1 MMQDH
6 RFSKKHMYG
15 LLLIVAVAAILAV
28 ALKGIPSFS
37 VTGAMLPTREFSET
51 AGDSD
56 EVLYVYNLHVRNTSW
71 LPAVVTSVSCDDF
84 YDFYLC
90 PDGGFDG
97 YDGTMAGLGGG
108 FLQAAFWEKYATVL
122 SERCALAVDSSDF
135 VVLCLSDRYI
145 SDNCDMDVTIHYRL
159 LNVFPATK
167 TVIYHYE
174 PR

>member
-1 MMQDH
+1 M
-6 RFSKKHMYG
+6 G
-15 LLLIVAVAAILAV
+15 AA
-28 ALKGIPSFS
+28 
-37 VTGAMLPTREFSET
+37 LPTREFSET

-56 EVLYVYNLHVRNTSW
+56 EVLYVYNLHFRNTSW
-71 LPAVVTSVSCDDF
+71 FPVVVTSVSCDDF

-97 YDGTMAGLGGG
+97 YDGTISGLCGG
-108 FLQAAFWEKYATVL
+108 FSAATFSDKYDAIL
-122 SERCALAVDSSDF
+122 SEKSSQAVTSRDF
-135 VVLCLSDRYI
+135 VVLCLSDRFI
-145 SDNCDMDVTIHYRL
+145 SDNCNIRVTIHYRL

>member
-1 MMQDH
+1 MQDH
-6 RFSKKHMYG
+6 RFSKKHIHG
-15 LLLIVAVAAILAV
+15 LLLIVAVAALFAIV
-28 ALKGIPSFS
+28 SKGIPNFS
-37 VTGAMLPTREFSET
+37 IVGTALPTREFSET

-71 LPAVVTSVSCDDF
+71 LPAVVTSVSCDEF
-84 YDFYLC
+84 HDFYLC

-108 FLQAAFWEKYATVL
+108 FLQAAFGEKYATVL
-122 SERCALAVDSSDF
+122 SERSALAVDSSDF
-135 VVLCLSDRYI
+135 VVLCLSDRFI
-145 SDNCDMDVTIHYRL
+145 SDNCNIRVTIHYRL

>member
-6 RFSKKHMYG
+6 RFSKKHIHG

-28 ALKGIPSFS
+28 ALKGIPNFS
-37 VTGAMLPTREFSET
+37 IVGTALPTKEFSET

-71 LPAVVTSVSCDDF
+71 LPAVVTSVSCDEF
-84 YDFYLC
+84 HDFYLC

-135 VVLCLSDRYI
+135 VVLCLSDRFI

>member
-1 MMQDH
+1 
-6 RFSKKHMYG
+6 MYG
-15 LLLIVAVAAILAV
+15 VLWIVAVAVLFAIV
-28 ALKGIPSFS
+28 SKGIPNFS
-37 VTGAMLPTREFSET
+37 IVGTALPTREFSET

-56 EVLYVYNLHVRNTSW
+56 EVLYVYNLHIRNTSW
-71 LPAVVTSVSCDDF
+71 LPAVVTSVSCDEF
-84 YDFYLC
+84 HDFYLC

-97 YDGTMAGLGGG
+97 YDGTIAGLGGG

-122 SERCALAVDSSDF
+122 SDSSDF
-135 VVLCLSDRYI
+135 VVLCLSDRFI
-145 SDNCDMDVTIHYRL
+145 SDNCNIRVTIHYRL

>member
-1 MMQDH
+1 MQNT

-15 LLLIVAVAAILAV
+15 ALWLVAVAALFAIV
-28 ALKGIPSFS
+28 SKGIPNFS
-37 VTGAMLPTREFSET
+37 IVGTALPTREFSET

-56 EVLYVYNLHVRNTSW
+56 EVLYVYNLHFRNTSW
-71 LPAVVTSVSCDDF
+71 FPVVVTSVSCDDF

-97 YDGTMAGLGGG
+97 YDGTISGLCGG
-108 FLQAAFWEKYATVL
+108 FSAATFSDKYDAIL
-122 SERCALAVDSSDF
+122 SEKSSQAVTSRDF
-135 VVLCLSDRYI
+135 VVLCLSDRFI
-145 SDNCDMDVTIHYRL
+145 SDNCNIRVTIHYRL